1 MNYLNWF
8 RNVGFVWVLFA
19 LMLAVS
25 VPVKADTVYTYTGN
39 PFNMLSGSLTCP
51 PVCSISG
58 FFTLSSP
65 ITFTDFELVTP
76 LNYSFTDGNTIRTS
90 ATPAGLNGF
99 AVSGDG
105 SGNISRWVIDLGE
118 GSDVQLETLFFLD
131 NSSTDSSGSA
141 AGLAFVANEPGIW
154 TTSTITTP
162 EPSGLALLL
171 AGIAILANKRS
182 KPALLNAKSS
192 PPYSLTASPM
202 QSRSV
207 SRSAFTM

>member
-19 LMLAVS
+19 LMLAAS

-39 PFNMLSGSLTCP
+39 PFNSGSLTCP

-65 ITFTDFELVTP
+65 ITFTDFELVIP
-76 LNYSFTDGNTIRTS
+76 LSYSFTDGNTIRTS
-90 ATPAGLNGF
+90 ANPAGFNSF

-118 GSDVQLETLFFLD
+118 ESDVQLETLFFLD
-131 NSSTDSSGSA
+131 NLSTDSSGSA

-162 EPSGLALLL
+162 EPSGLALLI
-171 AGIAILANKRS
+171 AGIAFLANKRS
-182 KPALLNAKSS
+182 KRV
-192 PPYSLTASPM
+192 LTNW
-202 QSRSV
+202 V
-207 SRSAFTM
+207 F